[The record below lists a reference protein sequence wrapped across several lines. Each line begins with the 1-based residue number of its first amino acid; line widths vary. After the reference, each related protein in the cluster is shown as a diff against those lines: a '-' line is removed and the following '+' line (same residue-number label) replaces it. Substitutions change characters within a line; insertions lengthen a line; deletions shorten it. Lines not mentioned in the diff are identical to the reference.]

1 MMKAAVWYGEK
12 DIRVEER
19 KLKQMKDNEV
29 TVRVAWTGICG
40 SDLHEYQEGPVFI
53 PVEEQHP
60 LTGQQAPLTMGH
72 EFAGIVEKVGK
83 GVTSV
88 EVGDRVA
95 INPMYTYGNKPEDVD
110 AYDGFQFIGLGS
122 DGGFASHVNV
132 GEKHLYKL
140 PESMTLQDGAL
151 VEPTAVAV
159 QAVKEANMQ
168 FGDTVAVF
176 GAGPIGLLTTIAAKA
191 AGASKIFVFDLSEQR
206 LEKAKELGATHVY
219 NSGEV
224 NPVEAVKAIIP
235 DGVDVSFEVAGV
247 APTFKQAI
255 DVTRARGTMVIVS
268 IFARP
273 IEWNPMQLT
282 NTGVKVTSTIAY
294 TPTTFRQTIDLM
306 GTGQLKPQGI
316 ITSQIE
322 LENIVEEGFEA
333 LTNDK
338 SQAKILVELSGEM

>member
-1 MMKAAVWYGEK
+1 MKAAVWYGEK

-19 KLKQMKDNEV
+19 ELKPLQDNEV
-29 TVRVAWTGICG
+29 TVRVAWAGICG

-53 PVEEQHP
+53 PVNEPHP

-72 EFAGIVEKVGK
+72 EFAGVVEKVGK
-83 GVTSV
+83 DVTSIK
-88 EVGDRVA
+88 VGDRVA
-95 INPMYTYGNKPEDVD
+95 INPMYTFGNKHEDVD

-122 DGGFASHVNV
+122 DGGFAKYVNA
-132 GEKHLYKL
+132 GENFIYKL
-140 PESMTLQDGAL
+140 PEGMTLQDGAL

-159 QAVKEANMQ
+159 QAVKEGNMQ

-176 GAGPIGLLTTIAAKA
+176 GAGPIGLLTIIAAKA
-191 AGASKIFVFDLSEQR
+191 AGASKIFAFDLSEER
-206 LEKAKELGATHVY
+206 LEKAKELGATHVF
-219 NSGEV
+219 NSGKV
-224 NPVEAVKAIIP
+224 DPVQAVKDVVP

-255 DVTRARGTMVIVS
+255 DATRARGTMVIVS

-294 TPTTFRQTIDLM
+294 TPTTFQQTVDLI
-306 GTGQLKPQGI
+306 GTGQLKPQGV

-322 LENIVEEGFEA
+322 LDDIVDKGFEA

-338 SQAKILVELSGEM
+338 TQAKILVKLSGEM

>member
-1 MMKAAVWYGEK
+1 MKAAVWYGEK

-19 KLKQMKDNEV
+19 ELKPLQDNEV
-29 TVRVAWTGICG
+29 TVRVAWAGICG

-53 PVEEQHP
+53 PVDAPHE
-60 LTGQQAPLTMGH
+60 LTGQQAPLAMGH
-72 EFAGIVEKVGK
+72 EFAGVVEKVGK
-83 GVTSV
+83 DVTSIK
-88 EVGDRVA
+88 VGDRVA
-95 INPMYTYGNKPEDVD
+95 INPMYTFGYKHEDVD

-122 DGGFASHVNV
+122 DGGFATYVNA
-132 GEKHLYKL
+132 GENHIYKL
-140 PESMTLQDGAL
+140 PEGMTLQDGAL

-159 QAVKEANMQ
+159 QAIKEGNMQ
-168 FGDTVAVF
+168 FGNTVAVF
-176 GAGPIGLLTTIAAKA
+176 GAGPIGLLTIIAAKA
-191 AGASKIFVFDLSEQR
+191 AGASKIFAFDLSDQR
-206 LEKAKELGATHVY
+206 LEKAKELGATHVF
-219 NSGEV
+219 NSGQVDPVQAIKEV
-224 NPVEAVKAIIP
+224 VPH
-235 DGVDVSFEVAGV
+235 GVDVSFEVAGV

-255 DVTRARGTMVIVS
+255 DATRARGTMVIVS

-294 TPTTFRQTIDLM
+294 TPTTFQQTVDLI

-322 LENIVEEGFEA
+322 LDDIVDKGFEA

-338 SQAKILVELSGEM
+338 TQSKILVKLSGEM

>member
-1 MMKAAVWYGEK
+1 MV
-12 DIRVEER
+12 
-19 KLKQMKDNEV
+19 
-29 TVRVAWTGICG
+29 
-40 SDLHEYQEGPVFI
+40 
-53 PVEEQHP
+53 
-60 LTGQQAPLTMGH
+60 
-72 EFAGIVEKVGK
+72 GIVEKVGQD
-83 GVTSV
+83 VTSV
-88 EVGDRVA
+88 KVGDRVA

-110 AYDGFQFIGLGS
+110 AYDGFQFVGLGS

-132 GEKHLYKL
+132 GEKHIYKL
-140 PESMTLQDGAL
+140 PDSMTLQDGAL

-206 LEKAKELGATHVY
+206 LAKAKELGATHVY

-224 NPVEAVKAIIP
+224 NPVEAVKAIVP
-235 DGVDVSFEVAGV
+235 DGVDVAFEVAGV

-294 TPTTFRQTIDLM
+294 TPSTFQQTIDLM

-316 ITSQIE
+316 ITSKIE
-322 LENIVEEGFEA
+322 LDNIVEEGFEA

>member
-19 KLKQMKDNEV
+19 ELKQMKDNEV

-53 PVEEQHP
+53 PVGEEHP

-72 EFAGIVEKVGK
+72 EFAGIVEKVGQD
-83 GVTSV
+83 VTSV
-88 EVGDRVA
+88 KVGDRVA

-110 AYDGFQFIGLGS
+110 AYDGFQFVGLGS

-132 GEKHLYKL
+132 GEKHIYKL
-140 PESMTLQDGAL
+140 PDSMTLQDGAL

-206 LEKAKELGATHVY
+206 LAKAKELGATHVY

-224 NPVEAVKAIIP
+224 NSVEAVKAIVP
-235 DGVDVSFEVAGV
+235 DGVDVAFEVAGV

-294 TPTTFRQTIDLM
+294 TPSTFQQTIDLM

-316 ITSQIE
+316 ITSKIE
-322 LENIVEEGFEA
+322 LDNIVEEGFEA